1 VFRNYLKVAIRNLV
15 RQKLYS
21 TIIVFGLAVGITSC
35 LLIFLYVRHE
45 RSFDRFHAN
54 AARLYRAV
62 ITEDPPEREP
72 FTYVEAP
79 YPLAGALKEGLPG
92 IEDAVRIHVRNIV
105 AQRGEQAFPE
115 RCHLVDPGFFRAFS
129 FPLLKGDP
137 DGVLRDPKSAV
148 LTESAA
154 RRLFGSEDP
163 VGRELTLRVGE
174 RPLDFTVA
182 GIAADPPANSS
193 IRFGLVIPFENVR
206 EYLNPRVFTQW
217 LNVYFETYV
226 LLDRPRAATETDPI
240 LASLVRKSYP
250 QDYAAYVTVHLQPL
264 TDIHLDPSVP
274 AGFEPTG
281 HPLYALV
288 LTIIAVLIMAV
299 ACVNF
304 TTLAVGR
311 SARRARE
318 VGVRKTVGADR
329 RRIVSQFLGEALLL
343 TFSALGLGLLM
354 TTLVLPLFG
363 SLTGTALVLAVSPA
377 TIVFLIALM
386 AAVALAAGSYPAF
399 VLARLEPVDVI
410 GRAPKIG
417 GRGRLV
423 GGLVIGQFAASI
435 GLIVC
440 TLVMNVQFRYLLGRD
455 LGFDKEQVVVIP
467 NRNPSAG
474 RAPAVERVRNALAGR
489 REITGVSGAST
500 AFSGDW
506 TLLGFNTAD
515 GVFRQFA
522 ATAVDHDFLATMRL
536 SLVEG
541 RWFSRE
547 FGTDP
552 AEALV
557 VNESLVRYFGWTS
570 GVGRSLPGPDFPP
583 HRIIGV
589 VRDFNFESLKNEV
602 RPAVM
607 VLDPSTVLRG
617 INDISQSFPIR
628 TPNFLFVRIAPGLL
642 REGIAAMKGAWAQ
655 ASPGIP
661 DDFTFLDDDIR
672 KQYSEVERWR
682 KVVGFAS
689 VFTIVI
695 AALGLVGLTALT
707 VARRRKEI
715 GVRKVLGASPGR
727 ILLLFSTDFGK
738 LVLAANL
745 VAWPVAYMAMRRWLQ
760 DFAYRAGIPAWSF
773 ILAGV
778 AALVIALG
786 TISWQAIRA
795 ARTDPVETIR
805 YE

>member
-1 VFRNYLKVAIRNLV
+1 M
-15 RQKLYS
+15 
-21 TIIVFGLAVGITSC
+21 
-35 LLIFLYVRHE
+35 
-45 RSFDRFHAN
+45 
-54 AARLYRAV
+54 
-62 ITEDPPEREP
+62 
-72 FTYVEAP
+72 
-79 YPLAGALKEGLPG
+79 
-92 IEDAVRIHVRNIV
+92 
-105 AQRGEQAFPE
+105 RGDQAFPE
-115 RCHLVDPGFFRAFS
+115 RCHLVDPGFFRIFS
-129 FPLLKGDP
+129 FPLLRGDP
-137 DGVLRDPKSAV
+137 AGALRDPKSVV

-154 RRLFGSEDP
+154 RRLFGSDDP
-163 VGRELTLRVGE
+163 LGRPLTLRVGE
-174 RPLDFTVA
+174 RPLDFTVT

-193 IRFGLVIPFENVR
+193 IRFGLVIPFDNVR

-226 LLDRPRAATETDPI
+226 LLDRPRPATTLDPI

-264 TDIHLDPSVP
+264 KDIHLNPNIP

-281 HPLYALV
+281 HPLYSLV
-288 LTIIAVLIMAV
+288 LTIIGVLIMAV

-311 SARRARE
+311 STRRARE
-318 VGVRKTVGADR
+318 VGVRKTMGADR
-329 RRIVSQFLGEALLL
+329 RDIIRQFLGEALLL
-343 TFSALGLGLLM
+343 TFSALGLGLLL
-354 TTLVLPLFG
+354 TTLILPIFS

-377 TIVFLIALM
+377 TIAYLVVLM
-386 AAVALAAGSYPAF
+386 GVVALAAGSYPAL

-410 GRAPKIG
+410 GRSPRIG

-423 GGLVIGQFAASI
+423 SGLVIGQFAVSI

-440 TLVMNVQFRYLLGRD
+440 TLVMSAQFRYLLGRD
-455 LGFDKEQVVVIP
+455 LGFNKEQVVVIP
-467 NRNPSAG
+467 NRNLSG
-474 RAPAVERVRNALAGR
+474 RRAPAVERVRNALAGR
-489 REITGVSGAST
+489 PEIKGVAGASA
-500 AFSGDW
+500 AFSGGW

-522 ATAVDHDFLATMRL
+522 AITVDHDFLDTMGM

-541 RWFSRE
+541 RWFSRD

-570 GVGRSLPGPDFPP
+570 GVGKSLPGPNFPP
-583 HRIIGV
+583 HRIVGV

-602 RPAVM
+602 RPAVLA
-607 VLDPSTVLRG
+607 LDPSTLLRG
-617 INDISQSFPIR
+617 INDISTSFPIR
-628 TPNFLFVRIAPGLL
+628 TPNFLYVRIAPGLV
-642 REGIAAMKGAWAQ
+642 REGIAAMKAAWAQ

-661 DDFTFLDDDIR
+661 DDFTFLDEDIR

-682 KVVGFAS
+682 KVVGLAS
-689 VFTIVI
+689 AFTIVI

-727 ILLLFSTDFGK
+727 ILVLFSTDFGK

-745 VAWPVAYMAMRRWLQ
+745 AAWPVAYLAMRRWLQ
-760 DFAYRAGIPAWSF
+760 DFAYRTGIPAWSF
-773 ILAGV
+773 ILAGA

-786 TISWQAIRA
+786 TISWQAIKA

>member
-1 VFRNYLKVAIRNLV
+1 MFRNYLKVALRNLV

-21 TIIVFGLAVGITSC
+21 IIIVSGLAVGITSC

-62 ITEDPPEREP
+62 ITEDPPERDA

-92 IEDAVRIHVRNIV
+92 VEDTVRIDVRNV
-105 AQRGEQAFPE
+105 VVQRGEQSLPE
-115 RCHLVDPGFFRAFS
+115 RCHLVDPGFFGSFS
-129 FPLLKGDP
+129 FPLLRGDP
-137 DGVLRDPKSAV
+137 NGVLRDPKSVV

-154 RRLFGSEDP
+154 LRLFGRDDP
-163 VGRELTLRVGE
+163 VGRQMTIRVGE

-193 IRFGLVIPFENVR
+193 IRFGIVIPFEHVR
-206 EYLNPRVFTQW
+206 EYLNPRAFTQW

-226 LLDRPRAATETDPI
+226 LLDRPRAAKEIDPI
-240 LASLVRKSYP
+240 LAALVRKSYP
-250 QDYAAYVTVHLQPL
+250 QDYAAYVAVHLQPL
-264 TDIHLDPSVP
+264 TDIHLDPGIP

-281 HPLYALV
+281 HPFYSLV
-288 LTIIAVLIMAV
+288 LMIIAVLIMAV

-329 RRIVSQFLGEALLL
+329 GRIISQFLGEALLL
-343 TFSALGLGLLM
+343 TFSALGLGLLL
-354 TTLVLPLFG
+354 TTLLLPLFG
-363 SLTGTALVLAVSPA
+363 SLTGTSLALALDPA
-377 TIVFLIALM
+377 TIVFLVLLM
-386 AAVALAAGSYPAF
+386 GVVALAAGSYPAF

-423 GGLVIGQFAASI
+423 GGLVIGQFAVSI
-435 GLIVC
+435 GLIIC
-440 TLVMNVQFRYLLGRD
+440 TLVMNAQFRYLIGRD
-455 LGFDKEQVVVIP
+455 LGFEKEQVVVIP
-467 NRNPSAG
+467 NRNPADQ
-474 RAPAVERVRNALAGR
+474 RAPAVERMKNALAGR
-489 REITGVSGAST
+489 REITGVSGASA
-500 AFSGDW
+500 AFSRDW
-506 TLLGFNTAD
+506 TRLGFNTAE

-522 ATAVDHDFLATMRL
+522 EITVDHDFLAAMRM

-541 RWFSRE
+541 RWFSRD

-570 GVGRSLPGPDFPP
+570 GVGKSLPGPDFPP
-583 HRIIGV
+583 HRIVGV

-602 RPAVM
+602 RPVVM
-607 VLDPSTVLRG
+607 VLDPSTLLRG
-617 INDISQSFPIR
+617 INDISTSFPIR
-628 TPNFLFVRIAPGLL
+628 TPNFLYVRIAPGLV
-642 REGIAAMKGAWAQ
+642 REGIAAMKAAWAQ
-655 ASPGIP
+655 ASPGLP
-661 DDFTFLDDDIR
+661 DDFTFLDEDIR
-672 KQYSEVERWR
+672 RQYRDVERWR

-689 VFTIVI
+689 AFTIVI

-727 ILLLFSTDFGK
+727 ILVLFSTDFGK

-745 VAWPVAYMAMRRWLQ
+745 VAWPIAYLAMRRWLQ
-760 DFAYRAGIPAWSF
+760 DFAYRARIPAWSF

-778 AALVIALG
+778 AALAIALG

>member
-1 VFRNYLKVAIRNLV
+1 MFKNYLKVAIRNLV

-21 TIIVFGLAVGITSC
+21 IIIVFGLAVGITSC

-92 IEDAVRIHVRNIV
+92 VEDAVRVHVRSIV
-105 AQRGEQAFPE
+105 AMRGDQAFPE
-115 RCHLVDPGFFRAFS
+115 RCHLVDPGFFRIFS
-129 FPLLKGDP
+129 FPLLRGDP
-137 DGVLRDPKSAV
+137 AGALRDPKSVV

-154 RRLFGSEDP
+154 RRLFGSDDP
-163 VGRELTLRVGE
+163 LGRPLTLRVGE
-174 RPLDFTVA
+174 RPLDFTVT

-193 IRFGLVIPFENVR
+193 IRFGLVIPFDNVR

-226 LLDRPRAATETDPI
+226 LLDRPRPATTLDPI

-264 TDIHLDPSVP
+264 KDIHLNPNIP

-281 HPLYALV
+281 HPLYSLV
-288 LTIIAVLIMAV
+288 LTIIGVLIMAV

-311 SARRARE
+311 STRRARE
-318 VGVRKTVGADR
+318 VGVRKTMGADR
-329 RRIVSQFLGEALLL
+329 RDIIRQFLGEALLL
-343 TFSALGLGLLM
+343 TFSALGLGLLL
-354 TTLVLPLFG
+354 TTLILPIFS

-377 TIVFLIALM
+377 TIAYLVVLM
-386 AAVALAAGSYPAF
+386 GVVALAAGSYPAL

-410 GRAPKIG
+410 GRSPRIG

-423 GGLVIGQFAASI
+423 SGLVIGQFAVSI

-440 TLVMNVQFRYLLGRD
+440 TLVMSAQFRYLLGRD
-455 LGFDKEQVVVIP
+455 LGFNKEQVVVIP
-467 NRNPSAG
+467 NRNLSG
-474 RAPAVERVRNALAGR
+474 RRAPAVERVRNALAGR
-489 REITGVSGAST
+489 PEIKGVAGASA
-500 AFSGDW
+500 AFSGGW

-522 ATAVDHDFLATMRL
+522 AITVDHDFLDTMGM

-541 RWFSRE
+541 RWFSRD

-570 GVGRSLPGPDFPP
+570 GVGKSLPGPNFPP
-583 HRIIGV
+583 HRIVGV

-602 RPAVM
+602 RPAVLA
-607 VLDPSTVLRG
+607 LDPSTLLRG
-617 INDISQSFPIR
+617 INDISTSFPIR
-628 TPNFLFVRIAPGLL
+628 TPNFLYVRIAPGLV
-642 REGIAAMKGAWAQ
+642 REGIAAMKAAWAQ

-661 DDFTFLDDDIR
+661 DDFTFLDEDIR

-682 KVVGFAS
+682 KVVGLAS
-689 VFTIVI
+689 AFTIVI

-727 ILLLFSTDFGK
+727 ILVLFSTDFGK

-745 VAWPVAYMAMRRWLQ
+745 AAWPVAYLAMRRWLQ
-760 DFAYRAGIPAWSF
+760 DFAYRTGIPAWSF
-773 ILAGV
+773 ILAGA

-786 TISWQAIRA
+786 TISWQAIKA

>member
-1 VFRNYLKVAIRNLV
+1 MFKNYLKVAVRNLV

-21 TIIVFGLAVGITSC
+21 AIIVFGLAVGITSC
-35 LLIFLYVRHE
+35 LLIFLYVRYE

-54 AARLYRAV
+54 AARLYRAA

-79 YPLAGALKEGLPG
+79 YPLAAALREGLPG
-92 IEDAVRIHVRNIV
+92 VEDAVRVHVRNIV
-105 AQRGEQAFPE
+105 VQRGDQSFAE

-129 FPLLKGDP
+129 FPLIKGDP
-137 DGVLRDPKSAV
+137 DGVLRDTRSVV
-148 LTESAA
+148 LTASAA
-154 RRLFGSEDP
+154 RRLFGPDDP
-163 VGRELTLRVGE
+163 VGRQLTLRVGE
-174 RPLDFTVA
+174 RPLDFMVA
-182 GIAADPPANSS
+182 GIAADPPENSS

-226 LLDRPRAATETDPI
+226 LLDRPRPATELDPI
-240 LASLVRKSYP
+240 LAALVRKSYP

-264 TDIHLDPSVP
+264 TDIHLDPAIP

-281 HPLYALV
+281 HPLYSLV

-311 SARRARE
+311 STRRARE
-318 VGVRKTVGADR
+318 VGVRKTMGADR
-329 RRIVSQFLGEALLL
+329 RHIVRQFLGEALLL
-343 TFSALGLGLLM
+343 TFSALALGLLL
-354 TTLVLPLFG
+354 TILTLPLFE
-363 SLTGTALVLAVSPA
+363 SLTGTSLALAVSPA
-377 TIVFLIALM
+377 TVAFLVLLM
-386 AAVALAAGSYPAF
+386 AAVALAAGSYPAL

-410 GRAPKIG
+410 GRSPKIG
-417 GRGRLV
+417 GRSRLV
-423 GGLVIGQFAASI
+423 SGLVIGQFAASI

-440 TLVMNVQFRYLLGRD
+440 TLVMSAQLRYLLGRD

-467 NRNPSAG
+467 NRNPSG
-474 RAPAVERVRNALAGR
+474 QRAPAVERVRNALAGR
-489 REITGVSGAST
+489 REITGVTGAS
-500 AFSGDW
+500 APFSGDW
-506 TLLGFNTAD
+506 TLLGFNTTD
-515 GVFRQFA
+515 GVFRRFA
-522 ATAVDHDFLATMRL
+522 ATTVDYDFLAAMRL
-536 SLVEG
+536 SLAEG

-547 FGTDP
+547 YGTDRS
-552 AEALV
+552 EALV
-557 VNESLVRYFGWTS
+557 VNEALVRYFGWTS
-570 GVGRSLPGPDFPP
+570 GVGKSLPGPDFPP
-583 HRIIGV
+583 HRIVGV
-589 VRDFNFESLKNEV
+589 VRDFNFDSLKNEV
-602 RPAVM
+602 GPLVM
-607 VLDPSTVLRG
+607 ALDPTTVLRG

-642 REGIAAMKGAWAQ
+642 REGIAAVKSAWAQ

-661 DDFTFLDDDIR
+661 DDFTFLDEDIR
-672 KQYSEVERWR
+672 KLYSEVERWS

-689 VFTIVI
+689 GFTVVI

-715 GVRKVLGASPGR
+715 GVRKVLGASPGG
-727 ILLLFSTDFGK
+727 ILVLFSADFGR

-745 VAWPVAYMAMRRWLQ
+745 AAWPVAYLAMRRWLQ
-760 DFAYRAGIPAWSF
+760 DFAYRIDVPVWSF
-773 ILAGV
+773 LLAGF